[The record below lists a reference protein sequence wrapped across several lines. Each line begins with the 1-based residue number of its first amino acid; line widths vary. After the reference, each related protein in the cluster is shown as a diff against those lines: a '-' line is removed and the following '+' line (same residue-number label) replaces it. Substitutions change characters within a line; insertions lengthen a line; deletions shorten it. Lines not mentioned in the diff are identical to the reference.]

1 MAEGSVPTEGGKNK
15 SPDTSI
21 ASDDLINEG
30 DLDSPSE
37 SLEQIQDIP
46 GEENADSL
54 LDDLMPPDAGE
65 LEMGE
70 NESLPDA
77 GSPVGMEAGVD
88 LMEEE
93 SGNLNMPMI
102 GDEGDLEI
110 GSEALNVDLME
121 EEPGNLNLP
130 PIGDEGDLE
139 IGSEALNVDLMEE
152 EPGNLNLPPI
162 GDEGNMEIE
171 SEALNLNAG
180 SSAAT
185 PKSMNTNTKKAGLGN
200 GALDMNTIRNIKV
213 DVQAVLGGISMSV
226 SKLSHLKEGELVS
239 LEKNIGEEI
248 EILANG
254 QLIAHG
260 EIVVIEG
267 DTPKFGITLTSIV
280 GSGSH
285 K

>member
-1 MAEGSVPTEGGKNK
+1 MK
-15 SPDTSI
+15 
-21 ASDDLINEG
+21 
-30 DLDSPSE
+30 
-37 SLEQIQDIP
+37 
-46 GEENADSL
+46 
-54 LDDLMPPDAGE
+54 
-65 LEMGE
+65 
-70 NESLPDA
+70 
-77 GSPVGMEAGVD
+77 
-88 LMEEE
+88 
-93 SGNLNMPMI
+93 
-102 GDEGDLEI
+102 
-110 GSEALNVDLME
+110 
-121 EEPGNLNLP
+121 
-130 PIGDEGDLE
+130 
-139 IGSEALNVDLMEE
+139 
-152 EPGNLNLPPI
+152 
-162 GDEGNMEIE
+162 
-171 SEALNLNAG
+171 
-180 SSAAT
+180 
-185 PKSMNTNTKKAGLGN
+185 TNTKKADLGN